1 MRLRVQNTH
10 KLLAADGL
18 LFVQVLGD
26 LVQLALVVSQQLIGL
41 SMLGLHDLHDLGIH
55 LRCGLLTAGKAGIA
69 AQIGVVHRLERDH
82 VKILGH
88 AVAGDQRAGQL
99 GGLLN
104 IVAGTCGDGVEDQ
117 LLSGAAAGQGGNLV
131 QDLLLGHQGVV
142 TVLDLHR
149 KAQRAGG
156 TRHDGDLLHGGA
168 VRLQCRHQRMAD
180 LMVGD
185 DIFVARKSEVLL
197 CAQYQPVIQETL
209 GIRIYGEIREF
220 AQLFEL
226 LMQHSQKENFTLIID
241 EFQEFL
247 YINPSIV
254 SDIQR
259 IWDQYH
265 ATSKI
270 NFIVCGSVYS
280 MMKRI
285 FEDRKEPLYGRLT
298 ARIALHPFTTTV
310 IKEIL
315 ADHAPQFTSEDL
327 LCLYLLT
334 GGVAKYIT
342 LLMEAK
348 AFNKTAMI
356 NYALSEGSPFLTE
369 GKDMLIS
376 EFGKDYANYFSIL
389 SLIAEGKTTQREID
403 SIINK
408 NTGSYLA
415 NLEDEYS
422 LIKKVKPMFA
432 KPNSRATRYC
442 LQDNFLRFWF
452 RFIFSNN
459 AVLEMG
465 KNHLLIEYVEKNYEQ
480 YSGLLLEKYFREL
493 IAEEEEVTDVGNY
506 WDKNGENEIDLIAL
520 NRFNKTALIGE
531 VKRNPRKISI
541 PALEKKGETL
551 HKELN
556 DYKIT
561 FKGFSLKDM

>member
-1 MRLRVQNTH
+1 MKFYDRKKEMAILY
-10 KLLAADGL
+10 AAKK
-18 LFVQVLGD
+18 Q
-26 LVQLALVVSQQLIGL
+26 SQTSACFTVMTGRRRIGK
-41 SMLGLHDLHDLGIH
+41 
-55 LRCGLLTAGKAGIA
+55 TA
-69 AQIGVVHRLERDH
+69 
-82 VKILGH
+82 
-88 AVAGDQRAGQL
+88 
-99 GGLLN
+99 
-104 IVAGTCGDGVEDQ
+104 
-117 LLSGAAAGQGGNLV
+117 
-131 QDLLLGHQGVV
+131 LLLESVK
-142 TVLDLHR
+142 D
-149 KAQRAGG
+149 
-156 TRHDGDLLHGGA
+156 TRF
-168 VRLQCRHQRMAD
+168 VY
-180 LMVGD
+180 
-185 DIFVARKSEVLL
+185 IFVARKSEVLL

-315 ADHAPQFTSEDL
+315 ADHAPKFTSEDL

-356 NYALSEGSPFLTE
+356 DYALSEGSPFLTE

-376 EFGKDYANYFSIL
+376 EFGKDYANFYPISHCRR
-389 SLIAEGKTTQREID
+389 KNNTTRD
-403 SIINK
+403 
-408 NTGSYLA
+408 
-415 NLEDEYS
+415 
-422 LIKKVKPMFA
+422 
-432 KPNSRATRYC
+432 
-442 LQDNFLRFWF
+442 
-452 RFIFSNN
+452 
-459 AVLEMG
+459 
-465 KNHLLIEYVEKNYEQ
+465 
-480 YSGLLLEKYFREL
+480 
-493 IAEEEEVTDVGNY
+493 
-506 WDKNGENEIDLIAL
+506 
-520 NRFNKTALIGE
+520 
-531 VKRNPRKISI
+531 
-541 PALEKKGETL
+541 
-551 HKELN
+551 
-556 DYKIT
+556 
-561 FKGFSLKDM
+561 

>member
-1 MRLRVQNTH
+1 MRFR
-10 KLLAADGL
+10 
-18 LFVQVLGD
+18 LFND
-26 LVQLALVVSQQLIGL
+26 EKNIGRPQGATIRTPYRPNF
-41 SMLGLHDLHDLGIH
+41 SASIH
-55 LRCGLLTAGKAGIA
+55 H
-69 AQIGVVHRLERDH
+69 HRYQRDSS
-82 VKILGH
+82 
-88 AVAGDQRAGQL
+88 RP
-99 GGLLN
+99 
-104 IVAGTCGDGVEDQ
+104 C
-117 LLSGAAAGQGGNLV
+117 
-131 QDLLLGHQGVV
+131 
-142 TVLDLHR
+142 
-149 KAQRAGG
+149 
-156 TRHDGDLLHGGA
+156 
-168 VRLQCRHQRMAD
+168 
-180 LMVGD
+180 
-185 DIFVARKSEVLL
+185 
-197 CAQYQPVIQETL
+197 
-209 GIRIYGEIREF
+209 
-220 AQLFEL
+220 
-226 LMQHSQKENFTLIID
+226 
-241 EFQEFL
+241 
-247 YINPSIV
+247 PSIH
-254 SDIQR
+254 I
-259 IWDQYH
+259 
-265 ATSKI
+265 
-270 NFIVCGSVYS
+270 
-280 MMKRI
+280 
-285 FEDRKEPLYGRLT
+285 GRF
-298 ARIALHPFTTTV
+298 A
-310 IKEIL
+310 
-315 ADHAPQFTSEDL
+315 
-327 LCLYLLT
+327 LLT

-561 FKGFSLKDM
+561 FKGFSLKDI

>member
-1 MRLRVQNTH
+1 MKFYDRKKEMAILY
-10 KLLAADGL
+10 AAKK
-18 LFVQVLGD
+18 Q
-26 LVQLALVVSQQLIGL
+26 SQTSACFTVMTGRRRIGK
-41 SMLGLHDLHDLGIH
+41 
-55 LRCGLLTAGKAGIA
+55 TA
-69 AQIGVVHRLERDH
+69 
-82 VKILGH
+82 
-88 AVAGDQRAGQL
+88 
-99 GGLLN
+99 
-104 IVAGTCGDGVEDQ
+104 
-117 LLSGAAAGQGGNLV
+117 
-131 QDLLLGHQGVV
+131 LLLESVK
-142 TVLDLHR
+142 D
-149 KAQRAGG
+149 
-156 TRHDGDLLHGGA
+156 TRF
-168 VRLQCRHQRMAD
+168 VY
-180 LMVGD
+180 
-185 DIFVARKSEVLL
+185 IFVARKSEVLL

-298 ARIALHPFTTTV
+298 ARISLHPFTTTV

-376 EFGKDYANYFSIL
+376 EVGKDYANYFSIL
-389 SLIAEGKTTQREID
+389 SLIAEGKTTPV
-403 SIINK
+403 
-408 NTGSYLA
+408 SY
-415 NLEDEYS
+415 
-422 LIKKVKPMFA
+422 
-432 KPNSRATRYC
+432 T
-442 LQDNFLRFWF
+442 
-452 RFIFSNN
+452 
-459 AVLEMG
+459 
-465 KNHLLIEYVEKNYEQ
+465 HLTLPT
-480 YSGLLLEKYFREL
+480 
-493 IAEEEEVTDVGNY
+493 IA
-506 WDKNGENEIDLIAL
+506 
-520 NRFNKTALIGE
+520 
-531 VKRNPRKISI
+531 
-541 PALEKKGETL
+541 
-551 HKELN
+551 
-556 DYKIT
+556 
-561 FKGFSLKDM
+561 

>member
-1 MRLRVQNTH
+1 MKFYDRKKEMAILY
-10 KLLAADGL
+10 AAKK
-18 LFVQVLGD
+18 Q
-26 LVQLALVVSQQLIGL
+26 SQTSACFTVMTGRRRIGK
-41 SMLGLHDLHDLGIH
+41 
-55 LRCGLLTAGKAGIA
+55 TA
-69 AQIGVVHRLERDH
+69 
-82 VKILGH
+82 
-88 AVAGDQRAGQL
+88 
-99 GGLLN
+99 
-104 IVAGTCGDGVEDQ
+104 
-117 LLSGAAAGQGGNLV
+117 
-131 QDLLLGHQGVV
+131 LLLESVK
-142 TVLDLHR
+142 D
-149 KAQRAGG
+149 
-156 TRHDGDLLHGGA
+156 TRF
-168 VRLQCRHQRMAD
+168 VY
-180 LMVGD
+180 
-185 DIFVARKSEVLL
+185 IFVARKSEVLL

-247 YINPSIV
+247 YINPSIA

-285 FEDRKEPLYGRLT
+285 FEDRKKPLYGRLT
-298 ARIALHPFTTTV
+298 ARISLHPFTTTV

-493 IAEEEEVTDVGNY
+493 IAEKEEVTDVGNY

-520 NRFNKTALIGE
+520 LSLIH
-531 VKRNPRKISI
+531 I
-541 PALEKKGETL
+541 
-551 HKELN
+551 
-556 DYKIT
+556 
-561 FKGFSLKDM
+561 

>member
-1 MRLRVQNTH
+1 
-10 KLLAADGL
+10 
-18 LFVQVLGD
+18 
-26 LVQLALVVSQQLIGL
+26 
-41 SMLGLHDLHDLGIH
+41 
-55 LRCGLLTAGKAGIA
+55 
-69 AQIGVVHRLERDH
+69 
-82 VKILGH
+82 
-88 AVAGDQRAGQL
+88 
-99 GGLLN
+99 
-104 IVAGTCGDGVEDQ
+104 
-117 LLSGAAAGQGGNLV
+117 
-131 QDLLLGHQGVV
+131 
-142 TVLDLHR
+142 
-149 KAQRAGG
+149 
-156 TRHDGDLLHGGA
+156 
-168 VRLQCRHQRMAD
+168 
-180 LMVGD
+180 
-185 DIFVARKSEVLL
+185 
-197 CAQYQPVIQETL
+197 
-209 GIRIYGEIREF
+209 
-220 AQLFEL
+220 
-226 LMQHSQKENFTLIID
+226 
-241 EFQEFL
+241 
-247 YINPSIV
+247 
-254 SDIQR
+254 
-259 IWDQYH
+259 
-265 ATSKI
+265 
-270 NFIVCGSVYS
+270 
-280 MMKRI
+280 
-285 FEDRKEPLYGRLT
+285 
-298 ARIALHPFTTTV
+298 
-310 IKEIL
+310 
-315 ADHAPQFTSEDL
+315 
-327 LCLYLLT
+327 
-334 GGVAKYIT
+334 
-342 LLMEAK
+342 
-348 AFNKTAMI
+348 MI

-459 AVLEMG
+459 AVLEMR

-493 IAEEEEVTDVGNY
+493 IAEEEEVTDIGNY

>member
-1 MRLRVQNTH
+1 MKFYDR
-10 KLLAADGL
+10 KKELATLSAT
-18 LFVQVLGD
+18 QE
-26 LVQLALVVSQQLIGL
+26 QSQTSACFTVMTGRRRIGK
-41 SMLGLHDLHDLGIH
+41 
-55 LRCGLLTAGKAGIA
+55 TA
-69 AQIGVVHRLERDH
+69 
-82 VKILGH
+82 
-88 AVAGDQRAGQL
+88 
-99 GGLLN
+99 
-104 IVAGTCGDGVEDQ
+104 
-117 LLSGAAAGQGGNLV
+117 
-131 QDLLLGHQGVV
+131 LLLESVK
-142 TVLDLHR
+142 D
-149 KAQRAGG
+149 
-156 TRHDGDLLHGGA
+156 TRF
-168 VRLQCRHQRMAD
+168 VY
-180 LMVGD
+180 
-185 DIFVARKSEVLL
+185 IFVTRKSEVLL
-197 CAQYQPVIQETL
+197 CAQYQPIIEETL
-209 GIRIYGEIREF
+209 GIRIYGEIKEF
-220 AQLFEL
+220 PKLFEL

-247 YINPSIV
+247 YVNSSII

-265 ATSKI
+265 STSKI
-270 NFIVCGSVYS
+270 NFIVCGSIYS
-280 MMKRI
+280 MMKKI

-298 ARIALHPFTTTV
+298 SKIALRPFTASV

-315 ADHAPQFTSEDL
+315 ADHSPQYTPEDL

-348 AFNKTAMI
+348 AFDKTAMI
-356 NYALSEGSPFLTE
+356 NYAFSEGSPFLTE
-369 GKDMLIS
+369 GRDMLIS
-376 EFGKDYANYFSIL
+376 EFGKDYATYFSIL

-415 NLEDEYS
+415 NLEEEYS

-432 KPNSRATRYC
+432 KPNSRATRYY

-452 RFIFSNN
+452 RFVFPNN
-459 AVLEMG
+459 AMLEMR
-465 KNHLLIEYVEKNYEQ
+465 KNRMLIEYVEKNYEQ

-493 IAEEEEVTDVGNY
+493 IAEEEAVTDIGSY

-520 NRFNKTALIGE
+520 NRFEKTALIGE
-531 VKRNPRKISI
+531 VKRNRKKISI
-541 PALEKKGETL
+541 SVLEKKSETL

-561 FKGFSLKDM
+561 FKGFSLEDM